1 MDGNADGAAG
11 DDFVRQLTRSSS
23 GARTVSL
30 PDFARGPDQIVNLP
44 ANAIGIPVTISEAGG
59 VTRID
64 LELSFDP
71 ALLVITAVQAGPDL
85 PVGWTIVPDFSVSGK
100 VSWVATG
107 PALAAGADKS
117 LFVLT
122 ASVPL
127 AAPYLASHVL
137 DWTRVV
143 LNNGEIAAEGN
154 DAFHKVA
161 FFGDTGANRGYDS
174 FDAALLLSVSS
185 GLFSGFRPYRL
196 TDPTIIGDIDFDGVI
211 GPSDAL
217 LLAGHV
223 VGFFLPQIP
232 LLTGSVGP
240 TDVIGEDP
248 ILSFATTA
256 NLVPGQSGET
266 VLQIGLAFPDPNGI
280 NAMDITLRFDP
291 LVFQFTAGDNPIT
304 IDGTSF
310 FADYFSNSVNA
321 DGNTVYRIDT
331 QNNLV
336 IISLSSSNR
345 LGAATDATR
354 NVLKLRLPVKSDSP
368 LGECVAGV
376 SGRGVHGPRQ
386 AQQLPQW
393 GGLVLTTMDG
403 TFRVG
408 PDNLAPS
415 NVTFANTTTSLAE
428 SASTT
433 SAVKVADIVY
443 ADDAL
448 GNETITL
455 TGADAEAFE
464 VFGGTQLRLKANT
477 PLNFETKAIYTV
489 TVNIDDPTLGTG
501 VDASNVFTL
510 TITDVNEAPTS
521 VTFANTTTSLAESA
535 STASAVKVADIVYA
549 DDALGIETITL
560 TGADAG
566 AFEVFGGTQLRLK
579 ANTPLNFET
588 KASYTVTVNV
598 DDPTLGTGVD
608 ASSVFTLTITD
619 INEAPTAVTL
629 VNRSTAVSANLDTSS
644 PVKVAELSVTDDALG
659 SETITLTGPDASLF
673 EVDPAGTQLRLKRGP
688 CCGSWPTRER
698 RLSA

>member
-1 MDGNADGAAG
+1 M
-11 DDFVRQLTRSSS
+11 
-23 GARTVSL
+23 
-30 PDFARGPDQIVNLP
+30 
-44 ANAIGIPVTISEAGG
+44 
-59 VTRID
+59 
-64 LELSFDP
+64 
-71 ALLVITAVQAGPDL
+71 
-85 PVGWTIVPDFSVSGK
+85 
-100 VSWVATG
+100 
-107 PALAAGADKS
+107 
-117 LFVLT
+117 
-122 ASVPL
+122 
-127 AAPYLASHVL
+127 
-137 DWTRVV
+137 V

-368 LGECVAGV
+368 LGNASLVFQDGV
-376 SGRGVHGPRQ
+376 FTVLGKRNNSLNG
-386 AQQLPQW
+386 
-393 GGLVLTTMDG
+393 GGLVLTHMDG

-408 PDNLAPS
+408 PDNRTPTDLSLTPQTIAENQLSGTMVGSFTTSDPDTGIRSPTRSWRELAP
-415 NVTFANTTTSLAE
+415 TTTP
-428 SASTT
+428 ASQFPPEPI
-433 SAVKVADIVY
+433 SCARR
-443 ADDAL
+443 
-448 GNETITL
+448 
-455 TGADAEAFE
+455 
-464 VFGGTQLRLKANT
+464 Q
-477 PLNFETKAIYTV
+477 
-489 TVNIDDPTLGTG
+489 
-501 VDASNVFTL
+501 
-510 TITDVNEAPTS
+510 
-521 VTFANTTTSLAESA
+521 
-535 STASAVKVADIVYA
+535 
-549 DDALGIETITL
+549 
-560 TGADAG
+560 
-566 AFEVFGGTQLRLK
+566 
-579 ANTPLNFET
+579 
-588 KASYTVTVNV
+588 
-598 DDPTLGTGVD
+598 
-608 ASSVFTLTITD
+608 
-619 INEAPTAVTL
+619 
-629 VNRSTAVSANLDTSS
+629 RSTSRA
-644 PVKVAELSVTDDALG
+644 
-659 SETITLTGPDASLF
+659 
-673 EVDPAGTQLRLKRGP
+673 KR
-688 CCGSWPTRER
+688 PTRFSSGPPIR
-698 RLSA
+698 GDSRSTRSLPSPSRTWPSPPSR